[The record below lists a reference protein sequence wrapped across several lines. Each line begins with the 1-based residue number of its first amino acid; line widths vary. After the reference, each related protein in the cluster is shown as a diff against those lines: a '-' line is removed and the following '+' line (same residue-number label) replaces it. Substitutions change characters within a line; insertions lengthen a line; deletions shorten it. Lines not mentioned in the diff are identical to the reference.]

1 MTNQNL
7 EEFNL
12 MCDEFED
19 KLRKHVSSKSRVNG
33 IKNKIKWHLKNAG
46 YIVSMLLL
54 GAVCLTTILT
64 LVSAIPVAITV
75 LVLSFM

>member
-19 KLRKHVSSKSRVNG
+19 KLRKHVSSKSRVSG
-33 IKNKIKWHLKNAG
+33 IKNKIKWHLKKRWI
-46 YIVSMLLL
+46 Y
-54 GAVCLTTILT
+54 
-64 LVSAIPVAITV
+64 
-75 LVLSFM
+75 SFYAFIRCSLFNRYPCSS

>member
-1 MTNQNL
+1 MANQNI
-7 EEFNL
+7 EEFIL

-19 KLRKHVSSKSRVNG
+19 KLSKHISSKSKVRG

-54 GAVCLTTILT
+54 GAVCLTTILA